1 MMKYAIC
8 IFLIFTLFSCTK
20 STEINIRFKN
30 NSDAPLKEITFL
42 DTNFGE
48 IYHRQYTE
56 YVLFE
61 ETIQKGNISIQ
72 IRGRNYEW
80 NEIEFMGNDLQIT
93 GNYTFEIN
101 YDDRV
106 GIAKYDLV
114 RD

>member
-1 MMKYAIC
+1 MKYAIC
-8 IFLIFTLFSCTK
+8 VFLIFTLFSCTK
-20 STEINIRFKN
+20 SIEINIRFKN
-30 NSDAPLKEITFL
+30 NSDTPLKETTFI
-42 DTNFGE
+42 DTNFGT

-80 NEIEFMGNDLQIT
+80 NEVEFMGGNLQET

-101 YDDRV
+101 FDDRV
-106 GIAKYDLV
+106 GIATYDLV